1 MDAYL
6 ERIFIETLKDGDFQ
20 DVDLSA
26 DNGTDGFLGG
36 GIKVLPQLSA
46 IGAAARVAR
55 DFDANFPSIGELI
68 SRTAPCLRE
77 MSCPSRVLGPDPSIP
92 SIARSLTTPGC
103 GALGSPIG
111 ALAAE

>member
-36 GIKVLPQLSA
+36 GTKVLPQLSA

-55 DFDANFPSIGELI
+55 DFDANFPSVGEHPLPAI
-68 SRTAPCLRE
+68 FVGHFN
-77 MSCPSRVLGPDPSIP
+77 RVGAEGHSV
-92 SIARSLTTPGC
+92 TT
-103 GALGSPIG
+103 
-111 ALAAE
+111 